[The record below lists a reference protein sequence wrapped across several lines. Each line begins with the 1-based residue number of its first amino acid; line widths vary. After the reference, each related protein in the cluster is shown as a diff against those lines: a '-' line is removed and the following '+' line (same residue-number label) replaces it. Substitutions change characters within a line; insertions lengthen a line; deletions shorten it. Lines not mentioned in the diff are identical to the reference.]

1 MASKGEKT
9 RASRSPIGTIEKRE
23 NGRYRVRYTDP
34 GGRRVTAGTYASK
47 QLAQAQLNRI
57 QFAIES
63 GEYSKRTA
71 SKIGDLDSKT
81 ATLREL
87 AEHWRSTQ
95 LKGGRPLAISTLK
108 EYERL
113 IVNVLSSM
121 ADSPVRSITPGQI
134 EKWWRPEHLRAPNQA
149 SKAYK
154 HLKTLMS
161 FAVERRWI
169 MESPCV
175 IKGATSYRPASRPEA
190 PTREQVNIM
199 IESAAEPFKVVM
211 ALAAWGGF
219 RKGELF
225 ELRRKDLEFLED
237 QGETWTRVRIERA
250 VTWDKTV
257 AIVKVPKTE
266 GSIRTITLP
275 LFMTDLLKRHLATVA
290 AFPEALLFEKRPG
303 TNEHWSEFQLRQYW
317 EPARAVAGFNGRFHS
332 LRTFAL
338 TEFGQ
343 LGPSMV
349 ELLNRGGHRNVDVA
363 MRYQRDTGREIELL
377 RRLPNG

>member
-1 MASKGEKT
+1 MASKDETT
-9 RASRSPIGTIEKRE
+9 RASRSPMGTLEKRE

-34 GGRRVTAGTYASK
+34 DGRRVTAGTYASK

-57 QFAIES
+57 QFSIES
-63 GEYSKRTA
+63 GDYSKRTA
-71 SKIGDLDSKT
+71 SRIGDLDSKT

-95 LKGGRPLAISTLK
+95 VRGGQPLAITTLR

-113 IVNVLSSM
+113 IVNVLSSI

-161 FAVERRWI
+161 FAVERNWI
-169 MESPCV
+169 RESPCV
-175 IKGATSYRPASRPEA
+175 IKGATSYRPATRPKA
-190 PTREQVNIM
+190 PTREQVKIM
-199 IESAAEPFKVVM
+199 IETAAEPFDVVI
-211 ALAAWGGF
+211 ALAAWAGF
-219 RKGELF
+219 RKGEIF
-225 ELRRKDLEFLED
+225 ELRRKDVEFLED

-250 VTWDKTV
+250 VTWDKKI

-266 GSIRTITLP
+266 ASIRTVTLP

-303 TNEHWSEFQLRQYW
+303 TNENWTTYQLRPKW
-317 EPARAVAGFNGRFHS
+317 EPVRAAAGFNGRFHA
-332 LRTFAL
+332 LRNYAL
-338 TEFGQ
+338 TEFG
-343 LGPSMV
+343 LVSPSLF
-349 ELLNRGGHRNVDVA
+349 ELMKRGGHKDVAVA
-363 MRYQRDTGREIELL
+363 MRYQRDTGREIELM